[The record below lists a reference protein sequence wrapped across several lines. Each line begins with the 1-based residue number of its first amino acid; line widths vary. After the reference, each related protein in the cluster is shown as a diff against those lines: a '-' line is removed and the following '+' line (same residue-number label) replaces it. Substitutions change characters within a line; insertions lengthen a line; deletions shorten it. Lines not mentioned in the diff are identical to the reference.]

1 MDLLVSVNCITYNH
15 EKYIGDTIEGFLMQ
29 KTNFDFEILIGE
41 DCSTDN
47 TRSICEKYAKKAPG
61 KIRLITSD
69 SNVGA
74 RKNSERLLE
83 HSRGKYIAL
92 CEGDDFWTDPYKLQ
106 KQVDYMEN
114 HPECSLCFHAAKV
127 VNEKGKETGG
137 EFRPYKKNSISLTG
151 EIIIG
156 GGEFCPT
163 ASLFFPKKY
172 LENPPE
178 FFLKAHIGDYPLQ
191 MMLAS
196 YGYAYYIDEIMS
208 AYRIGVPGSWTNQL
222 QLGSNFIEKIIQA
235 KHNDISLLN
244 GFNQFTKNKYI
255 NEIETA
261 KLKREFDILLLQNRI
276 NEAKETK
283 YLMFYNSLSIK
294 EKTKMYSKAYFPNL
308 YAKMIKIKKA
318 IM

>member
-1 MDLLVSVNCITYNH
+1 MGLLVSVNCITYNH
-15 EKYIGDTIEGFLMQ
+15 EKYIGDAIEGFLMQ

-47 TRSICEKYAKKAPG
+47 TKTICENYAKKAKG

-106 KQVDYMEN
+106 KQVDYMES
-114 HPECSLCFHAAKV
+114 HPDCTLCFHAAKV
-127 VNEKGKETGG
+127 VNENGKKTGG
-137 EFRPYKKNSISLTG
+137 LFRSYNVNSISITE
-151 EIIIG
+151 EIITG

-172 LENPPE
+172 IENPPD
-178 FFLKAHIGDYPLQ
+178 FFQKAHIGDYPLQ
-191 MMLAS
+191 MLLAS

-208 AYRIGVPGSWTNQL
+208 AYRIGVSGSWTNQL
-222 QLGSNFIEKIIQA
+222 HSGTNVIQKIIQA
-235 KHNDISLLN
+235 KKNDISLLN

-255 NEIETA
+255 NEVEKA
-261 KLKREFDILLLQNRI
+261 KLKREFDILLIQNKI
-276 NEAKETK
+276 KEAKGTK
-283 YLMFYNSLSIK
+283 YLIFYNSLSIK
-294 EKTKMYSKAYFPNL
+294 EKTKIYSRAYFPNL